1 MVFPLRLASVWISI
15 IIELPGYFVNY
26 LGQGILMHDGNSTS

>member
-1 MVFPLRLASVWISI
+1 MVFPFATGISLISI